1 MVELSTTSYQPT
13 AGIERHVAAEWVSC
27 FEPGC
32 DAPATQAENDHRI
45 PWPQGPTEP
54 GNLWPGCKRGH
65 TTKHA
70 PGYRIT
76 QAPDGSFVLHTAAG
90 FAHPITPP
98 AKPTDDHWP
107 ELPEVQL
114 CATELLAVLHEIRN
128 RHDRGLAESRE
139 LQWEHDNYLFNLLNK
154 AG

>member
-76 QAPDGSFVLHTAAG
+76 QAPDGSFVLSSPRFSSARLNSSPSSTRSATAELARWAWTGQAG
-90 FAHPITPP
+90 LPPLTIIGLELSPVRRTPGP
-98 AKPTDDHWP
+98 GSP
-107 ELPEVQL
+107 
-114 CATELLAVLHEIRN
+114 
-128 RHDRGLAESRE
+128 SR
-139 LQWEHDNYLFNLLNK
+139 
-154 AG
+154 A